1 MYRYVNYNCGTCNV
15 ICQYTHSKI
24 NSLPTILW
32 IFSDRKSSTHRRI
45 GLTRKPMTRNYVTSS
60 PHAQTLTL
68 LPDHIHISST
78 YFGNE
83 QSTSELVTHQPVYT
97 IHQSQ
102 SLNTIHERSSKASTT
117 PNTLLTTREAN
128 HRLQERSTIA
138 TAYLDSSSTNKVQSN
153 KGQTAYQRMTST
165 SMSPI
170 TTRPRSPQ
178 ESTISKYVFILL
190 LTKPF
195 FSNYS
200 VD

>member
-1 MYRYVNYNCGTCNV
+1 
-15 ICQYTHSKI
+15 
-24 NSLPTILW
+24 
-32 IFSDRKSSTHRRI
+32 
-45 GLTRKPMTRNYVTSS
+45 MTRYYVTSS
-60 PHAQTLTL
+60 PHAQTTSLTL

-165 SMSPI
+165 SMPPI